1 MKKCWLW
8 FTMLVCVFM
17 VLINGT
23 ALAEEPIDYKLDMQ
37 MRLEKA
43 EEPVTLFGDIAASK
57 DSFKLGLRYRA
68 MPNIYVALH
77 GELKEDPPID
87 VEAIYRIPIG
97 MEYAN
102 LYAGVGVSLDNSALF
117 NGYLIGGVEAALVFL
132 QMNYHTDPGELIG
145 WGGLR
150 IPIF

>member
-1 MKKCWLW
+1 MKEHWIWL
-8 FTMLVCVFM
+8 TILVCVFL
-17 VLINGT
+17 VLNNGT
-23 ALAEEPIDYKLDMQ
+23 VLAEEPIDYKLNMQ

-43 EEPVTLFGDIAASK
+43 EKPVTLFGDLAASK

-77 GELKEDPPID
+77 GELSEDHPID
-87 VEAIYRIPIG
+87 VETIYRIPIG

-102 LYAGVGVSLDNSALF
+102 LYAGLGVSLANSALF

-132 QMNYHTDPGELIG
+132 QMNYHTDAGELIG